1 MMNKDV
7 AVFFDGKAD
16 SGSIMA
22 ASAALLRTLG
32 LGNLANEV
40 PEVNPDSDPGDGF
53 TFRFGFP
60 PLTVQTAA
68 AESLVSKTAAAPL
81 DELPEDQQYGEP
93 YAPSAD
99 DFQRMEHSNRPDGA
113 YLLHLRPEG
122 VAPETR
128 GLTAPSVRKALA
140 SWAGTSLTALEY
152 LVVQRVFATAYGDH
166 RFDYYGSAVD
176 DTQWM
181 WLPDSKL
188 GDKTFMAYWNP
199 KQSRVELT
207 ACRTGSKNPR
217 KGAHPTRIVAV

>member
-1 MMNKDV
+1 MMNKPV
-7 AVFFDGKAD
+7 AVFFDGNAE

-22 ASAALLRTLG
+22 ASAAFLRSLDLG
-32 LGNLANEV
+32 DLASAL
-40 PEVNPDSDPGDGF
+40 PEASPDSDTGDGF
-53 TFRFGFP
+53 SFRFGFP
-60 PLTVQTAA
+60 PLAVQTAA
-68 AESLVSKTAAAPL
+68 AQALVSKTAAAPL
-81 DELPEDQQYGEP
+81 EELTEEQQYGEP
-93 YAPSAD
+93 YAPSAG
-99 DFQRMEHSNRPDGA
+99 DFQGMEHSNRPEGA
-113 YLLHLRPEG
+113 YLLHLRTDG

-128 GLTAPSVRKALA
+128 GLTAPAVRKALA

-152 LVVQRVFATAYGDH
+152 LVLQRVFATAYGDH
-166 RFDYYGSAVD
+166 RFDYYGSAAD

-217 KGAHPTRIVAV
+217 KGAHPTRVVAV

>member
-1 MMNKDV
+1 MNKDV
-7 AVFFDGKAD
+7 AVFFNGNAE

-22 ASAALLRTLG
+22 ASAAFLRSLDLG
-32 LGNLANEV
+32 ELANAV
-40 PEVNPDSDPGDGF
+40 PEAAPNSDTGDGF
-53 TFRFGFP
+53 SFRFGFP
-60 PLTVQTAA
+60 PMAAQTEAA
-68 AESLVSKTAAAPL
+68 QALVAKTAAAPL
-81 DELPEDQQYGEP
+81 EALPEEQQYGEP
-93 YAPSAD
+93 YAPSAE
-99 DFQRMEHSNRPDGA
+99 DFQAMEHSNRPEGA

-128 GLTAPSVRKALA
+128 GLTAPAVRKALA

-152 LVVQRVFATAYGDH
+152 LVLQRVFATAYGDH
-166 RFDYYGSAVD
+166 RFDNYGSEVD

-207 ACRTGSKNPR
+207 ACRTGSKNAR